1 MLIPV
6 RQGGQALVETLVVL
20 TVLGSLWLSI
30 AWLGRL
36 QDVGLQLAHA
46 SRRAAFAHAH
56 QGLAP
61 EALEPG
67 GDGYL
72 GAPGH
77 RWRNRRG
84 LDFLAGEARLVV
96 ESLGPMIGRQA
107 GDPLAGA
114 ADLRRE
120 LRLGDPTVWRAG
132 AWTWTAGE
140 AETTGSLLDFDRLG
154 LGLRRHTAILS
165 GDGAAAGDAE
175 TQSILA
181 GSPRAWS
188 AAASASR
195 AAGRAALGRL
205 RGVDAA
211 WGRAL
216 PDWDWMGPWTG
227 SVPRPHLRNWGRP

>member
-84 LDFLAGEARLVV
+84 LVFLAGEARLVV

-107 GDPLAGA
+107 GDPVAGA

-140 AETTGSLLDFDRLG
+140 AETTGGLLDFDRLG

-195 AAGRAALGRL
+195 AAGRVALGRL

>member
-1 MLIPV
+1 MSIHA

-20 TVLGSLWLSI
+20 TVLGSLWLGI

-61 EALEPG
+61 EALAPG

-77 RWRNRRG
+77 RWRTRRG
-84 LDFLAGEARLVV
+84 VDFLADEARLAV
-96 ESLGPMIGRQA
+96 ESLGPMAGRQI
-107 GDPLAGA
+107 GDPVAGA

-120 LRLGDPTVWRAG
+120 LRLGDPAVWRAG
-132 AWTWTAGE
+132 ARVRTAGE
-140 AETTGSLLDFDRLG
+140 AETAGTLLDFDRLG

-165 GDGAAAGDAE
+165 GDGAAADDADA
-175 TQSILA
+175 QSILA
-181 GSPRAWS
+181 GSPRAWG

-195 AAGRAALGRL
+195 EAGRAALGRL

-216 PDWDWMGPWTG
+216 PDWDWTGPWTG
-227 SVPRPHLRNWGRP
+227 SVPRPHLQTWRQP